1 MDQKKKYSTNRY
13 RENHYNNEQP
23 LKKLGRSS
31 KNEAGVKTRKVKRH
45 PVVNFFLFLTLVSSL
60 AYFGIT
66 LWTGE
71 DNTNFFGTLISSVI
85 FVVFSI
91 LFIAICVSNPN
102 RKKGSIVLGSFFL
115 LLFNIYGSLTSLGIV
130 QVPALGQVENFTG
143 KSLTDVVS
151 WASSNDI
158 TLNQDYEYSDMV
170 PEYSIISQD
179 IVEGTKIKDIDEIT
193 VAVSEGPNPDKEII
207 VPDMT
212 SWDSERV
219 INYVEDNYLNNVEVS
234 FEESD
239 QAEDTVIE
247 QSESGSM
254 RRSDKLELT
263 FSLGE
268 KANDSDV
275 KIRDL
280 TDMSEFAAT
289 FYLKQHRIH
298 YEIERDFSK
307 NINRGHVSEQSVKA
321 GEMVKVNTDDEKVII
336 TISRGR
342 SITIPNLKKM
352 SMVEITEWV
361 IENKLKVEFTNRYDD
376 SVKENR
382 VIEANYDTGEK
393 VEQGTTIEVVI
404 SKGSLVMRNFDS
416 LEEFRKWADKYN
428 ISYEEKHEFSDDV
441 PEGEIISFSYKKG
454 DTIKNGDSIVVTISD
469 GKECEVPDLIGMS
482 RKEATDA
489 LEEAE
494 LNYNFVTQNSNKSK
508 NTVIKQSI
516 SAGSNVSKG
525 TTITVTLSNGKSV
538 EAREENSSGNS
549 SSTSNSSSNSG
560 SSSNSNGSSGNG
572 NSNNS
577 SKPTPDPE
585 PVCNS
590 CSIRSGELKNVILN
604 NTGSFDGAANAV
616 RNFITGKCPGVTVN
630 ISGDSSSGFTAG
642 SYVSGFEGGS
652 FSSCD
657 TISITLAK

>member
-268 KANDSDV
+268 EANNSDV

-404 SKGSLVMRNFDS
+404 SKGSLVMRNFDN

-482 RKEATDA
+482 RKEAIDA

-549 SSTSNSSSNSG
+549 SSTSNSSSNSS

>member
-268 KANDSDV
+268 EANNSDV

-482 RKEATDA
+482 RKEAIDA

-549 SSTSNSSSNSG
+549 SSTSNSSSNSS

>member
-23 LKKLGRSS
+23 LKKLGHSS

-268 KANDSDV
+268 EANNSDV

-482 RKEATDA
+482 RKEAIDA

-549 SSTSNSSSNSG
+549 SSTSNSSSNSS

>member
-13 RENHYNNEQP
+13 SENHYNNEQP

-130 QVPALGQVENFTG
+130 QVPAVGQVENFTG

-268 KANDSDV
+268 EANNSDV

-482 RKEATDA
+482 RKEAIDA

>member
-482 RKEATDA
+482 RKEAIDA

-549 SSTSNSSSNSG
+549 SSTSNSSSNSS

-604 NTGSFDGAANAV
+604 NTGSFNGAANAV

>member
-158 TLNQDYEYSDMV
+158 TLNIDYEYSDMV

-482 RKEATDA
+482 RKEAIDA

>member
-31 KNEAGVKTRKVKRH
+31 KNEAGVKTQVKRH

-482 RKEATDA
+482 RKEAIDA

-549 SSTSNSSSNSG
+549 SSTSNSSSNSS

>member
-1 MDQKKKYSTNRY
+1 M
-13 RENHYNNEQP
+13 
-23 LKKLGRSS
+23 
-31 KNEAGVKTRKVKRH
+31 
-45 PVVNFFLFLTLVSSL
+45 TLVSSL

-268 KANDSDV
+268 EANNSDV

-469 GKECEVPDLIGMS
+469 DKEC
-482 RKEATDA
+482 
-489 LEEAE
+489 
-494 LNYNFVTQNSNKSK
+494 
-508 NTVIKQSI
+508 
-516 SAGSNVSKG
+516 
-525 TTITVTLSNGKSV
+525 
-538 EAREENSSGNS
+538 
-549 SSTSNSSSNSG
+549 
-560 SSSNSNGSSGNG
+560 
-572 NSNNS
+572 
-577 SKPTPDPE
+577 
-585 PVCNS
+585 
-590 CSIRSGELKNVILN
+590 
-604 NTGSFDGAANAV
+604 
-616 RNFITGKCPGVTVN
+616 
-630 ISGDSSSGFTAG
+630 
-642 SYVSGFEGGS
+642 
-652 FSSCD
+652 
-657 TISITLAK
+657 

>member
-31 KNEAGVKTRKVKRH
+31 KNEAGVKTRKVKRY

-482 RKEATDA
+482 RKEAIDA

>member
-482 RKEATDA
+482 RKEAIDA